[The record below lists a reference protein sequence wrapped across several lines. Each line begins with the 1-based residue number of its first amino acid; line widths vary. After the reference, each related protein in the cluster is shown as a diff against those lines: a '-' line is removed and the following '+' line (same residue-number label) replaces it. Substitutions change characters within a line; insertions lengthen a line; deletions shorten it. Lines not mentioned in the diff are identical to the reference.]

1 MKRLES
7 WNTELSSCLRVYNSQ
22 KVRRSACHGTTS
34 GRRRTTGPTIATPNR
49 GRRAGRS
56 RMGNE
61 GLSHAMIVIAD
72 AGPILHLYWVDAL
85 PWALP
90 PQPID
95 VVAEVW
101 QQVDRHEPR
110 ALTDSRFRRRVVA
123 APHPSELSSWK
134 LDSGEVAALG
144 YAVSQR
150 DTDRVLVLCDER
162 EARTACARLAI
173 PVVGSIGLIIRAF
186 RTGRVAGEVAQTA
199 LRDLPRR
206 GRLHVTEA
214 LIELAVEMLSHH

>member
-1 MKRLES
+1 
-7 WNTELSSCLRVYNSQ
+7 
-22 KVRRSACHGTTS
+22 
-34 GRRRTTGPTIATPNR
+34 
-49 GRRAGRS
+49 
-56 RMGNE
+56 
-61 GLSHAMIVIAD
+61 MIVIAD
-72 AGPILHLYWVDAL
+72 AGPILHLYWVDTL

-101 QQVDRHEPR
+101 QEVDRHESR

-134 LDSGEVAALG
+134 LDSGELAALG
-144 YAVSQR
+144 YAVSQK

-162 EARTACARLAI
+162 EARKACTQLAI
-173 PVVGSIGLIIRAF
+173 PVVGSIGLIVRAF
-186 RTGRVAGEVAQTA
+186 HAERVAGAVAQTA
-199 LRDLPRR
+199 LCDLPRR

-214 LIELAVEMLSHH
+214 LMELAVGMLSDH